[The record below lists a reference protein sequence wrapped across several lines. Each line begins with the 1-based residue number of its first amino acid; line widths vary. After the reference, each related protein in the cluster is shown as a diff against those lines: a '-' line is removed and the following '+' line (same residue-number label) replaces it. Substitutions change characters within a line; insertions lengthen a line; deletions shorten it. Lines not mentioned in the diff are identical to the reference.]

1 MLTLRPAAAR
11 GHANHGWLDSFHS
24 FSFADYHDPRHMG
37 FRALRVINEDRI
49 AGGGGFPTHAHQD
62 MEIVTYIVDGA
73 LEHRDS
79 TGTGAI
85 IVPGDAQRM
94 SAGTGI
100 RHSEFNASQTAP
112 VHLLQIWLLPSKRG
126 IAPGYEQATLPVVPD
141 GDSRLDLV
149 AGPHGGDG
157 AVTITSDAAIHRATV
172 APGGSLDV
180 TLAPGRHAW
189 VQAVKGAATVGGQAM
204 AAGDGLAVTGETAL
218 QLASDD
224 GAELLVFDLG

>member
-1 MLTLRPAAAR
+1 MLIHRPAAAR

-24 FSFADYHDPRHMG
+24 FSFADYHDPAHTG

-49 AGGGGFPTHAHQD
+49 VGGGGFPTHAHQD

-73 LEHRDS
+73 LEHKDS

-85 IVPGDAQRM
+85 ILPGDAQRM

-100 RHSEFNASQTAP
+100 RHSEFNASAAAP
-112 VHLLQIWLLPSKRG
+112 AHLLQIWLLPNQTG
-126 IAPGYEQATLPVVPD
+126 IAPGYEQATLPHVPN

-149 AGPHGGDG
+149 AGPQGGAG
-157 AVTITSDAAIHRATV
+157 AVTVHSDAAIHRATLG
-172 APGGSLDV
+172 AGGRLDV
-180 TLAPGRHAW
+180 PIAPGRHAW
-189 VQAVKGAATVGGQAM
+189 VQAVKGNATAGGQPLT
-204 AAGDGLAVTGETAL
+204 AGDGLAVSDETGL
-218 QLASDD
+218 RLASVE

>member
-1 MLTLRPAAAR
+1 MLTHRPAAAR

-24 FSFADYHDPRHMG
+24 FSFADYHDPAHMG

-49 AGGGGFPTHAHQD
+49 AGGGGFPTHAHQN

-73 LEHRDS
+73 LEHKDS

-85 IVPGDAQRM
+85 ILPGDAQRM

-100 RHSEFNASQTAP
+100 RHSEFNASDAAP
-112 VHLLQIWLLPSKRG
+112 VHLLQIWLLPNQTG
-126 IAPGYEQATLPVVPD
+126 ISPGYEQATLPRVPD

-149 AGPHGGDG
+149 AGPDGGAG
-157 AVTITSDAAIHRATV
+157 AVTIHSDAAIHRATLG
-172 APGGSLDV
+172 AGGRLEVPV
-180 TLAPGRHAW
+180 TRGHAW
-189 VQAVKGAATVGGQAM
+189 VQAVKGNAAAGGQALVP
-204 AAGDGLAVTGETAL
+204 GDGLAVSGETAL
-218 QLASDD
+218 TLTSDE